1 MLEKLMIKLE
11 RIDRE
16 IQICKKNLIKK
27 IERER
32 MIPASNDLL
41 LMRDL
46 KEQQLLIKRII
57 IELENERTESAKK

>member
-1 MLEKLMIKLE
+1 MIEKLMKQLE
-11 RIDRE
+11 IIEKE
-16 IQICKKNLIKK
+16 IRTCKKNLIKE

-46 KEQQLLIKRII
+46 KEQQLLIKGII
-57 IELENERTESAKK
+57 AELENEKNN